1 MLLSN
6 FEVPKTFYFHW
17 AHFNYQLMK
26 ARFGHGS
33 TVKTKA
39 QRTPQHTPHGS
50 QLPMARPAAPKIA
63 QASSVPATFFR
74 PFMVEQESR
83 PSTQQKVFFAHD
95 GLISDSWFTEISPQ
109 EPSHLHQRKPRK
121 KKYIYIFRMKFL
133 NPGVMIC
140 LFL

>member
-50 QLPMARPAAPKIA
+50 QPAMARPMARPAAPKIA

-74 PFMVEQESR
+74 PFMVEQKSR
-83 PSTQQKVFFAHD
+83 PSTQQNVFFAHD
-95 GLISDSWFTEISPQ
+95 GLISDSWFTETSPH

-121 KKYIYIFRMKFL
+121 KRMKFL